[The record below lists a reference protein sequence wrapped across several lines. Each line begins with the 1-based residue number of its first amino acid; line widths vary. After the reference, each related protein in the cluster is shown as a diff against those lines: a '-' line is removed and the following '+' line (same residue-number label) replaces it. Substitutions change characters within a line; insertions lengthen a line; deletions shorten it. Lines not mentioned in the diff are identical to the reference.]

1 MAKNY
6 GKNNQVRFADDHEYY
21 RFLGYLAKSD
31 GSTKIVYEQN
41 DLQGA
46 WASENRIQFFVSPPM
61 PIAANL
67 TLTAGVGNIKYRVNC
82 NDFLQEIIKSHK
94 FVNGRNQDLSL
105 IRQTIPSDYIQDFN
119 DGLNL

>member
-1 MAKNY
+1 MARNY

-61 PIAANL
+61 SIAANL